1 MKCAIYTRVSTDDQN
16 LGLDAQEERCR
27 AFAALR
33 GWEIYGVYVDRV
45 SGTTDPEDRPQASG
59 MLEDARAREFGVVL
73 VLRLDRVVRNAETTL
88 RLVRELGE
96 VGVDLVSATE
106 PIDTTSPFGKAAL
119 GMIAV
124 FAELE
129 RNLIAAR
136 TKEALRAAR
145 ANGTKLG
152 APKFDNPEAIALAKD
167 LRAAGCTLNT
177 IRQEFVNR
185 GIPTVRGGAWTET
198 AISRLIKE

>member
-1 MKCAIYTRVSTDDQN
+1 MKCAIYTRVSTDDQH

-33 GWEIYGVYVDRV
+33 GWEVFDVYVDRV
-45 SGTTDPEDRPQASG
+45 SGTTDPDDRVDGSR
-59 MLEDARAREFGVVL
+59 MLEDARNREFGAVVVL
-73 VLRLDRVVRNAETTL
+73 RIDRLVRNAETTL

-145 ANGTKLG
+145 ARGTRLG
-152 APKFDNPEAIALAKD
+152 APKFDNLEAITLAKE
-167 LRAAGCTLNT
+167 LRACGATLSS

-185 GIPTVRGGAWTET
+185 GIATLRGGAWTET
-198 AISRLIKE
+198 AIARLIKE

>member
-1 MKCAIYTRVSTDDQN
+1 MKCAIYTRVSTDDQH

-33 GWEIYGVYVDRV
+33 GWEVFDVYVDRV
-45 SGTTDPEDRPQASG
+45 SGTTDPEDRVEAAA
-59 MLEDARAREFGVVL
+59 MLDDARNREFNAVL
-73 VLRLDRVVRNAETTL
+73 VLRIDRLVRNAETTL

-145 ANGTKLG
+145 NRGVKLG
-152 APKFDNPEAIALAKD
+152 APKFNDSEAIALAKE
-167 LRAAGCTLNT
+167 LRAAGSTLST

-185 GIPTVRGGAWTET
+185 SIPTLRGGAWTET
-198 AISRLIKE
+198 AISRLLKE